1 MLFLNR
7 THTRLNMPWIWS
19 SFFLVLVF
27 CLFSMIFI
35 DRSVL
40 LLVHNQLPVGWYIF
54 FKKVTRFGKGDI
66 WIGGSLVISIG
77 GYILH
82 RYGNKTELKEKWL
95 WVSRKASFVLLS
107 LLVSGLLLNVV
118 KTIIG
123 RLRPRFFIAEG
134 LYGFQPFN
142 FDFGM
147 NTFPSGHSQTI
158 WAAMVSLSFLFP
170 RVRVPFLL
178 CAVLVASS
186 RVFVSAHFVSDVLMG
201 SYLGILLTF
210 YIYTWF
216 VRKGYLPQDD
226 LPRT

>member
-1 MLFLNR
+1 MLFLNK
-7 THTRLNMPWIWS
+7 THTRLNTPLIWG
-19 SFFLVLVF
+19 SFFLVLTL

-40 LLVHNQLPVGWYIF
+40 LLVHKQLPTGWHIF

-66 WIGGSLVISIG
+66 WIGGSLVIAVG
-77 GYILH
+77 GYMLH
-82 RYGNKTELKEKWL
+82 RYGKKTALHERWRS
-95 WVSRKASFVLLS
+95 VSRKASFVLVS
-107 LLVSGLLLNVV
+107 LLVSGLLLNIV

-123 RLRPRFFIAEG
+123 RLRPRFFLAEG

-158 WAAMVSLSFLFP
+158 WAAMVSLSLLFP
-170 RVRVPFLL
+170 RFKIPFLL
-178 CAVLVASS
+178 FAVLVAAS

-201 SYLGILLTF
+201 SYLGLLLTF
-210 YIYTWF
+210 YIYTRF
-216 VRKGYLPQDD
+216 VRKGYLFQD
-226 LPRT
+226 RRM